1 MTERYLEDFEA
12 GQTFRSGR
20 IHIDADRIK
29 SFAAEFDPQPFHLDE
44 RAGADALIREAHC
57 GTWSRRG
64 GAPSGL
70 LHRRRKPAETS

>member
-20 IHIDADRIK
+20 IRIDADRINSIRNRFISTK
-29 SFAAEFDPQPFHLDE
+29 ESPPTRLPGFGKRIAGHDLDE
-44 RAGADALIREAHC
+44 
-57 GTWSRRG
+57 G